1 MEKKSKGISIIGY
14 VLIGIPL
21 FTAVTSIIKFLTSKD
36 LTFYLSSSSNLAGL
50 LMILQFAAG
59 VGILYRKHWAFRLT
73 LYIAALYI
81 MLGIGLFSLI
91 LYGIFST
98 GGALSTA
105 FILLTIFYVYF
116 GIFVNIYFNKPEVK
130 EQFK

>member
-1 MEKKSKGISIIGY
+1 M
-14 VLIGIPL
+14 LIGIPL
-21 FTAVTSIIKFLTSKD
+21 FTAVTGIIKFFTSEN
-36 LTFYLSSSSNLAGL
+36 LTFYLASWSNLAGL
-50 LMILQFAAG
+50 LMMLQFAAG
-59 VGILYRKHWAFRLT
+59 VGILCRKYWAFRLT

-91 LYGIFST
+91 LYGIFSA
-98 GGALSTA
+98 GGALSIA

-130 EQFK
+130 SQFK